1 MWEHSQETP
10 APPVARAGGLLVA
23 PAVAFGAVAAATA
36 YVAAVSPDRPGHYPV
51 CPFLRVTGWWCPA
64 CGGLRCVHALTR
76 GDLAAALHDNVLV
89 VVCATLA
96 LLGWARWTYRAARG
110 LRTPAPEPGRAWV
123 WGLIVAVL
131 AFTVLRNTPW
141 GSLLAPP
148 RVDLSAL

>member
-1 MWEHSQETP
+1 VVPGPRT
-10 APPVARAGGLLVA
+10 AGRALVA
-23 PAVAFGAVAAATA
+23 PTVALGAVAAATG
-36 YVAAVSPDRPGHYPV
+36 YVAAVSPDNPGHYPV

-89 VVCATLA
+89 VLA
-96 LLGWARWTYRAARG
+96 AAFAVLCWARWTYRAAHG
-110 LRTPAPEPGRAWV
+110 LRTPLPEPRRLQV
-123 WGLIVAVL
+123 WGLVAAVL
-131 AFTVLRNTPW
+131 LFTVLRNTPW